1 MIINKFEIYR
11 LILYWII
18 TIIFLQDEYSHCL
31 ETFEAVPEA
40 TDVWDLVTKTAEFP
54 SPLVT
59 GGGCRIPVLGLHPA
73 AEHGATHGATHGAE
87 HGARS

>member
-1 MIINKFEIYR
+1 MDYNNY
-11 LILYWII
+11 
-18 TIIFLQDEYSHCL
+18 FLQDKYSHCL

-40 TDVWDLVTKTAEFP
+40 TEVWDLVTKTAEFP

-73 AEHGATHGATHGAE
+73 AEHGATPGATHGAE